1 MPDQDQAPAKPA
13 YFAQFDGDEIDGKV
27 YKIGDEID
35 ASVGAGTMEYLKGIG
50 RIAVTKPAEPNV
62 IGSTDKPLAEM
73 NRSEL
78 EAAARSLIDLS
89 DYEDDQL
96 RNEIERR
103 RALIEAE
110 KTDGAAQNGQESQD
124 GDLTDEEKAS
134 AERQAAYDAVKDKPL
149 ADLKTAEL
157 QLVAEVE
164 GADLTDA
171 SNNEKR
177 VAAIQAKRD
186 AAA

>member
-1 MPDQDQAPAKPA
+1 MPDQDQAPAKPV

-62 IGSTDKPLAEM
+62 IGSTDKPVAEM

-78 EAAARSLIDLS
+78 EATARGMIDLS
-89 DYEDDQL
+89 SYDDEDL
-96 RNEIERR
+96 RNEIGRR
-103 RALIEAE
+103 RAAIEA
-110 KTDGAAQNGQESQD
+110 DRSAQNGQESQG

-134 AERQAAYDAVKDKPL
+134 AERKAAYDAVKDKPL